1 MARVRATAVRWES
14 DDFPGFIEA
23 SVRDAGG
30 EDHRIIDKVAV
41 LTTLDITPGS
51 TLPLELWIE
60 ADIELVEA
68 KGVQVT
74 FKHGVRTVNGLGK
87 LVVSA
92 DDVTTD

>member
-1 MARVRATAVRWES
+1 MARVRARVVRWES

-30 EDHRIIDKVAV
+30 EDHRIIEKIPV

-51 TLPLELWIE
+51 RFPIEFWIE
-60 ADIELVEA
+60 ADIGLIDA

-74 FKHGVRTVNGLGK
+74 FKHGVHTVNSLGS
-87 LVVSA
+87 LVVPA
-92 DDVTTD
+92 ADVTRS